1 VDEIETGSDAET
13 DGEGEY
19 GSLQQDACRD
29 PYNLSEECQE
39 DGPSPYFF
47 GRRFRSEGS
56 LIAAQVFDAHVKTER
71 TLHWREDQYGQQHH
85 WISTRTRRKFK
96 VRYWALSK
104 DDCFT
109 CLVEKKYG
117 D

>member
-39 DGPSPYFF
+39 DGPSPYF
-47 GRRFRSEGS
+47 
-56 LIAAQVFDAHVKTER
+56 LAA
-71 TLHWREDQYGQQHH
+71 
-85 WISTRTRRKFK
+85 
-96 VRYWALSK
+96 ALGAK
-104 DDCFT
+104 DH
-109 CLVEKKYG
+109 
-117 D
+117 